1 MGFDGSDFQ
10 VRRIKSI
17 KMKKSSSL
25 LVFSIILMLFSGY
38 SPKAKSPKHVLILGI
53 DGLSVEGLKQASTP
67 NIDKLFS
74 DGILSLNTRSVMPS
88 VTLPNWTSHL
98 TSGGPEQH
106 GVTSNGWT
114 LTEHELTPIE
124 TDSEG
129 YYPSIFKIL
138 KEQTPEI
145 KTAFY
150 YNWGNLINSFN
161 QKYLDEVSFEG
172 DDQYSENYEKAF
184 QFSKA
189 HQDVPSLIFLYTVH
203 VDHAGHNKGWM
214 SKDYI
219 KAIEAA
225 DKAIGDLI
233 KKMKSEGLFKDTN
246 FLLITD
252 HGGKENG
259 HGGLSMGE
267 MEVPWA
273 ITGPN
278 INKEQNFKTPNSN
291 ANTAKVIADIF
302 GVKELQPSTIGKT
315 PKGIFKK

>member
-1 MGFDGSDFQ
+1 
-10 VRRIKSI
+10 
-17 KMKKSSSL
+17 
-25 LVFSIILMLFSGY
+25 
-38 SPKAKSPKHVLILGI
+38 
-53 DGLSVEGLKQASTP
+53 
-67 NIDKLFS
+67 
-74 DGILSLNTRSVMPS
+74 MPS

-114 LTEHELTPIE
+114 LTEHELNPIE

-138 KEQTPEI
+138 KDQTPEI

-161 QKYLDEVSFEG
+161 QKYLDEVSFEE

-184 QFSKA
+184 QFSKTN
-189 HQDVPSLIFLYTVH
+189 QEVPSLIFLYTVH

-259 HGGLSMGE
+259 HGGLSKGE

-278 INKEQNFKTPNSN
+278 INKQQNFKTPNSN

-302 GVKELQPSTIGKT
+302 GVKELQPSAIGKT

>member
-1 MGFDGSDFQ
+1 
-10 VRRIKSI
+10 
-17 KMKKSSSL
+17 MKNTFPLIAFSFLLLFFSS
-25 LVFSIILMLFSGY
+25 Y
-38 SPKAKSPKHVLILGI
+38 TPKAKSPKHVLIFGI
-53 DGLSVEGLKQASTP
+53 DGLSVEGLEKAKTP

-74 DGILSLNTRSVMPS
+74 DGVLSINTRSVMPS

-106 GVTSNGWT
+106 GVTFNGWT
-114 LTEHELTPIE
+114 LEEHELNPIE
-124 TDSEG
+124 SDAEG
-129 YYPSIFKIL
+129 YYPSIFKTL

-161 QKYLDEVSFEG
+161 QKYLDEVSFEA
-172 DDQYSENYEKAF
+172 DDQYVENYEKAL
-184 QFSKA
+184 QFSKDN
-189 HQDVPSLIFLYTVH
+189 QEVPTLIFLYTVH
-203 VDHAGHNKGWM
+203 VDHAGHSNGWM
-214 SKDYI
+214 SKEYI

-225 DKAIGDLI
+225 DKAIGDFI
-233 KKMKSEGLFKDTN
+233 KNMKSEDLFKDTS

-252 HGGKENG
+252 HGGKGNG

-278 INKEQNFKTPNSN
+278 IKKDQNFKSPNSN
-291 ANTAKVIADIF
+291 ANTARIIADIF
-302 GVKELQPSTIGKT
+302 GVKELQPSAIGIT

>member
-10 VRRIKSI
+10 VRRIKFT
-17 KMKKSSSL
+17 KMKKSSSFL
-25 LVFSIILMLFSGY
+25 IFSFLIILFSSY
-38 SPKAKSPKHVLILGI
+38 SPKAKSPKHVLIFGI

-114 LTEHELTPIE
+114 LTEHELIPIE

-138 KEQTPEI
+138 KDQTPEI

-161 QKYLDEVSFEG
+161 QKYLDEVSFEE

-189 HQDVPSLIFLYTVH
+189 NQEVPSLIFLYTVH

-233 KKMKSEGLFKDTN
+233 KKMKSEDLFKDTN
-246 FLLITD
+246 FILITD

-291 ANTAKVIADIF
+291 ANTARVIADIF
-302 GVKELQPSTIGKT
+302 GVKELQPSAIGKT